1 MPAYPQREERNGSE
15 REGKK
20 DRERGEGE
28 RGEEGR
34 EERRVEGKSE
44 AQGKFFC
51 LFSVG
56 IYQAV

>member
-1 MPAYPQREERNGSE
+1 MPAHPQRKERNGSE

-20 DRERGEGE
+20 DRERGEGG

-34 EERRVEGKSE
+34 EERRVKGKSE
-44 AQGKFFC
+44 AQGQFFC